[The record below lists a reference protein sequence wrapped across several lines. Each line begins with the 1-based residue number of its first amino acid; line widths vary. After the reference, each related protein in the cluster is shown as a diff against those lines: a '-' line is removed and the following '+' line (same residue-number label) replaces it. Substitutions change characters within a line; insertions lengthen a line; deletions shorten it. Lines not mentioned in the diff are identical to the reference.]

1 MCDMKMTSVSGHLL
15 NYEFEEKYRKWYSCE
30 PGQLFDLPISK
41 ACRDESGLKIKVC
54 NLKNYI
60 FLKKV

>member
-1 MCDMKMTSVSGHLL
+1 MTSVSGHLL

-54 NLKNYI
+54 HMKMNVI
-60 FLKKV
+60 